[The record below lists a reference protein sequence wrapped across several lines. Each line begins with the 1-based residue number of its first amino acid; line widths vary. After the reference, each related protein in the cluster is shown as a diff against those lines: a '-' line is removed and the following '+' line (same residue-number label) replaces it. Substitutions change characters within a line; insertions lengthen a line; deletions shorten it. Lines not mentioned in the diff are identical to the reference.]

1 MVEIE
6 IDGKTLSVKE
16 GSTVMDA
23 ANAVGTYIPHF
34 CYHKKLSIAANC
46 RMCLVEVEKSPKPI
60 PACATPVA
68 QGMKISTHSDLALN
82 AQKGVMEF
90 LLINHP
96 LDCPICDQGGECQ
109 LQDLAVGYGKSA
121 SRYTEDKRAV
131 TNKDL
136 GPLIATDMTRCIH
149 CSRCVRFTDEI
160 AGLQEL
166 GMPGRGEHVEVMPF
180 IAKTVDSEI
189 SGNVIDI
196 CPVGALTSKPFR
208 FAARNWELS
217 RRKSISPHDGLGSHL
232 EVHVNN
238 QRVLRVLPREN
249 ESINECWLS
258 DRDRFSYEAL
268 NSTQRLTTP
277 MIKQEGVW
285 QTVDWTT
292 ALEYVSKSLQQ
303 VIYEQQTTDTIS
315 AIAAPN
321 STLEELFLLKKLM
334 HHLGN
339 IPVATHLRQSDFA
352 LEGHKSGVDWL
363 GQSIVDL
370 LKNEAILLVGSS
382 LRKEQ
387 PLLAQRLRQAV
398 KQGMALSSVH
408 AAADDLHISLVGE
421 LIVRPDRL
429 VEGLAEVLLAI
440 VEKTQQ
446 KIASSIDLSGINVS
460 DSAKTIA
467 ESLLNKKQSS
477 ILLGNVAVTHPR
489 ASEIRTV
496 TQEIA
501 RLTGATLGIM
511 TMAANSVGADLLG
524 LHAANVFDENHKAYV
539 LLNIDP
545 VLDAYNPTLART
557 ALQKAHTVIAMTSY
571 ASESLLEYADIL
583 LPIAPFSETSGT
595 FINMEG
601 LAQSFY
607 GVVKPQGETRPAWKV
622 LRVLG
627 NMLDFEGFEYM
638 SAEEIRDEILSEP
651 YQAKLNNAI
660 TPVAVHM
667 REVDTSL
674 VRLGE
679 VPIYQLDMQSR
690 YAPSL
695 QQTKDAQAS
704 EKVYVNAKTLAQ
716 YGFVEGDVIRVSQ
729 EDLTIELPIAMSEA
743 LLDNVVRVYANAQTS
758 RLAGLFDPMHMEKA

>member
-23 ANAVGTYIPHF
+23 ANAMGTYIPHF

-46 RMCLVEVEKSPKPI
+46 RMCLVEVEKSPKPV

-68 QGMKISTHSDLALN
+68 QGMKVSTHSDLALN

-136 GPLIATDMTRCIH
+136 GPLISTDMTRCIH

-249 ESINECWLS
+249 ELINECWLS

-303 VIYEQQTTDTIS
+303 VIHEQQTTDTVS

-334 HHLGN
+334 HHLGD
-339 IPVATHLRQSDFA
+339 IPVATRLRQSDFA
-352 LEGHKSGVDWL
+352 LDGQKSGADWL

-370 LKNEAILLVGSS
+370 LKNEAILVVGSS

-398 KQGMALSSVH
+398 KQGTALSRVH

-440 VEKTQQ
+440 FEKTEQ
-446 KIASSIDLSGINVS
+446 KVTSSIDLSGINVS

-496 TQEIA
+496 AQEIA
-501 RLTGATLGIM
+501 RLTGAKLGIM

-557 ALQKAHTVIAMTSY
+557 ALQEAHTVIAMTSY
-571 ASESLLEYADIL
+571 ASESLLEYADVL

-627 NMLDFEGFEYM
+627 NMLGFEGFEYM

-651 YQAKLNNAI
+651 YQAKLNNVI
-660 TPVAVHM
+660 TPVDVHM
-667 REVDTSL
+667 READASL
-674 VRLGE
+674 IRLGE

-704 EKVYVNAKTLAQ
+704 EKAYVNAQTLKQ
-716 YGFVEGDVIRVSQ
+716 YGFVEGDVIRISQ
-729 EDLTIELPIAMSEA
+729 EDFTIELPIAMSDV
-743 LLDNVVRVYANAQTS
+743 LLDNVVRVYTNAQTS
-758 RLAGLFDPMHMEKA
+758 RLAGLFDPMRMEKA